1 MGTKRVEKGSPWGIE
16 MYRREDSKVDVDC
29 YGKQNYIQYLVF
41 MKDPK
46 VFGTEFDV
54 VLLCKYLQISIKVF
68 TPADFKEELGF
79 LSSDI
84 RCVHGKENHQ
94 RINLWLHN
102 LHYKLI
108 V

>member
-1 MGTKRVEKGSPWGIE
+1 
-16 MYRREDSKVDVDC
+16 MYRHFEDSKVDVDC

-68 TPADFKEELGF
+68 TPADFKEEHGF
-79 LSSDI
+79 LSCDI
-84 RCVHGKENHQ
+84 HCVHGNENHR

-102 LHYKLI
+102 LHYEPI